1 MERLDMDPFDT
12 VYARMLFVSRRRTQ
26 AELADLLNLQQ
37 GSISEAKKRGWIPL
51 AWCVR
56 ISDLFHVR
64 MDWLRFGE
72 PPIFMA
78 EGRSEN
84 LSASLS
90 ASGLHQP
97 PQLPLRDRPSGE
109 LPVHSMVLTGDG
121 RFPEIGTQVFPLEFL
136 REGVE
141 IFRMLDHSMSPVL
154 NAGALVAVLRKAD
167 VEDGALVAVLS
178 DDGLQIRRVFRV
190 ENGYELRA
198 EQDALGEHTRLV
210 PDESWPDVYYGKAV
224 WAFQP
229 L

>member
-26 AELADLLNLQQ
+26 AELAELLNLQQ
-37 GSISEAKKRGWIPL
+37 GSISEAKKRGWTPL

-72 PPIFMA
+72 PPVFMA
-78 EGRSEN
+78 EGRTED
-84 LSASLS
+84 LSVSLS
-90 ASGLHQP
+90 ASGLRQP
-97 PQLPLRDRPSGE
+97 PQLPLGNRPSGE
-109 LPVHSMVLTGDG
+109 LPVHSMVRTGDG
-121 RFPEIGTQVFPLEFL
+121 RFPEIGAQVFPLEFL

-154 NAGALVAVLRKAD
+154 NAGALVAVIRNVAA
-167 VEDGALVAVLS
+167 EDGALVAVLAEG
-178 DDGLQIRRVFRV
+178 GLQFRRAFRV
-190 ENGYELRA
+190 EHGYELRA
-198 EQDALGEHTRLV
+198 EQDARGEQTRLV
-210 PDESWPDVYYGKAV
+210 SDEHWPDVYYGKAV